1 MVFNKKHATKCAIGV
16 NGKELD
22 QNQMSALKYLGS
34 WLSWLPLNA
43 PTV

>member
-22 QNQMSALKYLGS
+22 QNQNDVSFKISRELVKLA
-34 WLSWLPLNA
+34 A
-43 PTV
+43 P